1 MNTMNL
7 IPDQDALQLLHRVGC
22 GEEEIARLSRLRR
35 DYRMGEMDQS
45 PLDLNRLQ
53 FVRWLVT
60 TGRLTDHL
68 IASEE
73 EERQKTAPR
82 VTGWRRLKSLLDHL
96 GGGTA
101 TSEGDVWKQDA
112 R

>member
-1 MNTMNL
+1 MNP
-7 IPDQDALQLLHRVGC
+7 IPNQDALQLLRRAGC

-35 DYRMGEMDQS
+35 DYRMGGLDQP

-53 FVRWLVT
+53 FVRWLIT
-60 TGRLTDHL
+60 TGRLADHL
-68 IASEE
+68 TASEE

-101 TSEGDVWKQDA
+101 TSEGGVWKQDT